1 MQHCLFNKCVLDMHR
16 LRKGKA
22 SERFIDLKV
31 KVNQKEQLTT
41 ATSGK
46 IEIVVLAGT
55 KAATTGGKA
64 WCLWETNL
72 TYSTQICHQAAAHTR
87 NTLKTHFHSLK
98 TAGVCIVTENTKRGN
113 RTARGQFF
121 SLCQMWWLWLFQG
134 CHWICVSDPFMISP
148 SGELSDNVEVKVK
161 LMVKGEIKDTLCGAE
176 SLSTWLV
183 PKTMS
188 HWRHSHSQHFR
199 WKQHFWG

>member
-1 MQHCLFNKCVLDMHR
+1 MQHCLFNKCVLDMHW

-46 IEIVVLAGT
+46 IEIEVLAGT

-72 TYSTQICHQAAAHTR
+72 TYSTQICHQGGCCTYTGHT
-87 NTLKTHFHSLK
+87 
-98 TAGVCIVTENTKRGN
+98 E
-113 RTARGQFF
+113 
-121 SLCQMWWLWLFQG
+121 
-134 CHWICVSDPFMISP
+134 
-148 SGELSDNVEVKVK
+148 
-161 LMVKGEIKDTLCGAE
+161 DTLALTEDRGC
-176 SLSTWLV
+176 V
-183 PKTMS
+183 
-188 HWRHSHSQHFR
+188 HRHREYKERKPHS
-199 WKQHFWG
+199 